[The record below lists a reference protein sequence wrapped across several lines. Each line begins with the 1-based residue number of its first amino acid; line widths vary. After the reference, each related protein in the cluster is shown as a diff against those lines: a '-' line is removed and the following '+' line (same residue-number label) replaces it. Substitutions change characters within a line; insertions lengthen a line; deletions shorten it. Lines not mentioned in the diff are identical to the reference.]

1 MSTLTVGVVGFVV
14 MFALIMVRMPVA
26 LAMLAV
32 GGAGYAYFSGVPNM
46 LRFLNATPYYL
57 FSNYTLSVI
66 PLFVLMGTFAERSG
80 LARDLFTVCSQ
91 VVGRVRGG
99 LGVSVIV
106 ACSVF
111 GAICGSSIATTAT
124 FSRAAMPEMRRLG
137 YDSSFAGAIV
147 AVGGVVDL
155 LIPPS
160 IILVIYAII
169 AEQNIAKLFQAAL
182 VPGLLAIAFY
192 CFVVILRA
200 RSNPKLAPLHRE
212 LEQVGTSSSAIL
224 TVWPALAVILI
235 VIGGLYAGLF
245 TPTEAAGVGAVLM
258 LLAGLLQR
266 RMSRADCITSLTQ
279 TATTSA
285 MIFMVLLGAEVFNAF
300 LALTQLPEQ
309 AAEYI
314 GSLHISPYAF
324 IVLLMVFYILLGA
337 VMDEL
342 AMMLLTVPV
351 LFPIVSGLDFGIPS
365 DEVGIWFGILILTV
379 IGIGLIAPPMGL
391 GVFIVTSIVRDVPI
405 MGVYRQVMPFVIA
418 DVVRL
423 ALLCLFP
430 AISLALVRFLN

>member
-1 MSTLTVGVVGFVV
+1 MKTK
-14 MFALIMVRMPVA
+14 
-26 LAMLAV
+26 
-32 GGAGYAYFSGVPNM
+32 
-46 LRFLNATPYYL
+46 
-57 FSNYTLSVI
+57 
-66 PLFVLMGTFAERSG
+66 
-80 LARDLFTVCSQ
+80 
-91 VVGRVRGG
+91 
-99 LGVSVIV
+99 
-106 ACSVF
+106 
-111 GAICGSSIATTAT
+111 
-124 FSRAAMPEMRRLG
+124 
-137 YDSSFAGAIV
+137 
-147 AVGGVVDL
+147 L
-155 LIPPS
+155 L
-160 IILVIYAII
+160 
-169 AEQNIAKLFQAAL
+169 
-182 VPGLLAIAFY
+182 
-192 CFVVILRA
+192 
-200 RSNPKLAPLHRE
+200 
-212 LEQVGTSSSAIL
+212 
-224 TVWPALAVILI
+224 
-235 VIGGLYAGLF
+235 
-245 TPTEAAGVGAVLM
+245 VLM

-365 DEVGIWFGILILTV
+365 DEVGIWFGILTV

>member
-1 MSTLTVGVVGFVV
+1 M
-14 MFALIMVRMPVA
+14 
-26 LAMLAV
+26 
-32 GGAGYAYFSGVPNM
+32 
-46 LRFLNATPYYL
+46 
-57 FSNYTLSVI
+57 
-66 PLFVLMGTFAERSG
+66 
-80 LARDLFTVCSQ
+80 
-91 VVGRVRGG
+91 
-99 LGVSVIV
+99 
-106 ACSVF
+106 
-111 GAICGSSIATTAT
+111 
-124 FSRAAMPEMRRLG
+124 
-137 YDSSFAGAIV
+137 
-147 AVGGVVDL
+147 
-155 LIPPS
+155 
-160 IILVIYAII
+160 
-169 AEQNIAKLFQAAL
+169 
-182 VPGLLAIAFY
+182 
-192 CFVVILRA
+192 
-200 RSNPKLAPLHRE
+200 
-212 LEQVGTSSSAIL
+212 
-224 TVWPALAVILI
+224 ILI

-245 TPTEAAGVGAVLM
+245 TPTEAAGIGAVLM

-351 LFPIVSGLDFGIPS
+351 LFPIISGLDFGIPS

-405 MGVYRQVMPFVIA
+405 TGVYRQVMPFVIA

-423 ALLCLFP
+423 ALLCVFP